1 MLYSR
6 DNDNNSVNLKD
17 GFGRVVGDLRISV
30 TERCNFKC
38 VYCLPD
44 GDHVH
49 GKKSDLLTFEEIE
62 RLTAIFVKFGI
73 NKIRITGGEPLIRR
87 DLHILISKIHRIDE
101 SLDIAITT
109 NGYFLKE
116 QIKDLASA
124 GLKRVNLS
132 IDTLNAAK
140 FVLLTGMNSLDRV
153 LRSLKAVE
161 DAGISQI
168 KFNAVVIRGYND
180 DEIIDLADF
189 ARQTG
194 HVMRFIEFMPLD
206 EGRSWSRDSVVPAD
220 EIYNKINGHKKLI
233 PVAANSD
240 SETAKR
246 YSFEDGIGEIGIIA
260 SVTKPFCGSCNRIRL
275 TADGKIRT
283 CLFSHSEQDLKP
295 LIRDNASDGEI
306 MEFLKSAIKLKEWG
320 HKINDPEFVQPERSM
335 SYIGG

>member
-1 MLYSR
+1 MELA
-6 DNDNNSVNLKD
+6 DE
-17 GFGRVVGDLRISV
+17 FGRVVGDLRISV

-62 RLTAIFVKFGI
+62 RLTAIFVKLGI
-73 NKIRITGGEPLIRR
+73 SKIRITGGEPLIRR
-87 DLHILISKIHRIDE
+87 DLHLLIKKINRIDE
-101 SLDIAITT
+101 TLDIAITT

-116 QIKDLASA
+116 QIKKLASA

-153 LRSLKAVE
+153 LKSISAVE
-161 DAGISQI
+161 DAGIDHI

-180 DEIIDLADF
+180 DEIVDLAKF
-189 ARQTG
+189 SRKTG
-194 HVMRFIEFMPLD
+194 YVMRFIEFMPLD
-206 EGRSWSRDSVVPAD
+206 QGRSWSRDSVVPAE
-220 EIYNKINGHKKLI
+220 EIYNKINEYKKLI
-233 PVAANSD
+233 PLQANSD

-246 YSFEDGIGEIGIIA
+246 YTFEDGIGEIGIIA
-260 SVTKPFCGSCNRIRL
+260 SVSQPFCGNCNRIRL

-283 CLFSHSEQDLKP
+283 CLFSHSEQDLRA
-295 LIRDNASDGEI
+295 LIRDNVSDEQI
-306 MEFLKSAIKLKEWG
+306 VDFLKSAIKLKEWG
-320 HKINDPEFVQPERSM
+320 HKINDPDFVQPERTM

>member
-1 MLYSR
+1 MKLA
-6 DNDNNSVNLKD
+6 DE
-17 GFGRVVGDLRISV
+17 FGRIVGDLRISV

-49 GKKSDLLTFEEIE
+49 GKKSDILTFEEIE
-62 RLTAIFVKFGI
+62 RLAAIFVKLGI
-73 NKIRITGGEPLIRR
+73 SKIRITGGEPLIRR
-87 DLHILISKIHRIDE
+87 DLHLLIKKINRIDE

-116 QIKDLASA
+116 QIKDLVSA
-124 GLKRVNLS
+124 GLKRINLS
-132 IDTLNAAK
+132 IDTLNAEK

-153 LRSLKAVE
+153 LKSLKASE
-161 DAGISQI
+161 DAGIEQI

-189 ARQTG
+189 ARETG
-194 HVMRFIEFMPLD
+194 HVMRFIEFMPLG

-220 EIYNKINGHKKLI
+220 EIYSKINEHKKLI
-233 PVAANSD
+233 TVAANND
-240 SETAKR
+240 SETAQR
-246 YSFEDGIGEIGIIA
+246 YVFEDGIGEIGIIA
-260 SVTKPFCGSCNRIRL
+260 SVTKPFCGNCNRIRL

-295 LIRDNASDGEI
+295 LIRDNASDEEI
-306 MEFLKSAIKLKEWG
+306 VNFLKSAINLKEWG
-320 HKINDPEFVQPERSM
+320 HKINDPDFVQPERTM

>member
-1 MLYSR
+1 MSN
-6 DNDNNSVNLKD
+6 NDKNSMKLAD
-17 GFGRVVGDLRISV
+17 EFGRIVGDLRISV

-62 RLTAIFVKFGI
+62 RLTAIFVKLGI
-73 NKIRITGGEPLIRR
+73 MKIRITGGEPLIRR
-87 DLHILISKIHRIDE
+87 DLHLLIDKINRIDE
-101 SLDIAITT
+101 TLDIAITT

-116 QIKDLASA
+116 QIKELVSA

-140 FVLLTGMNSLDRV
+140 FILLTGMNSLGRV
-153 LRSLKAVE
+153 LESLKAVE
-161 DAGISQI
+161 DAGIDQI

-180 DEIIDLADF
+180 DEITDLADF
-189 ARQTG
+189 SRETG
-194 HVMRFIEFMPLD
+194 HVMRFIEFMPLG
-206 EGRSWSRDSVVPAD
+206 EGRLWRRDSVVPAE
-220 EIYNKINGHKKLI
+220 EIFNKINAHRKLI
-233 PVAANSD
+233 PLQANSD

-246 YSFEDGIGEIGIIA
+246 YIFEDGLGEIGIIA
-260 SVTKPFCGSCNRIRL
+260 SVTQPFCGNCNRIRL

-283 CLFSHSEQDLKP
+283 CLFSHTEQDLKP

-306 MEFLKSAIKLKEWG
+306 VDFLKSAIKLKEWG
-320 HKINDPEFVQPERSM
+320 HKINDLEFVQPERTM
-335 SYIGG
+335 SHIGG

>member
-1 MLYSR
+1 MKYS
-6 DNDNNSVNLKD
+6 DNNVNSMNLSD
-17 GFGRVVGDLRISV
+17 GYGRLVGDLRISV

-62 RLTAIFVKFGI
+62 RLSSIFVDLGI
-73 NKIRITGGEPLIRR
+73 RKIRITGGEPLIRR
-87 DLHILISKIHRIDE
+87 DLHLLINKINRIDE
-101 SLDIAITT
+101 SLDLAITT

-116 QIKDLASA
+116 QINDLVSA
-124 GLKRVNLS
+124 GLKRINLS

-153 LRSLKAVE
+153 LESLDAAQ
-161 DAGISQI
+161 DAGIEQI

-180 DEIIDLADF
+180 DEIIDLAKF

-206 EGRSWSRDSVVPAD
+206 QGRAWSRDDVVPAD
-220 EIYNKINGHKKLI
+220 EIYNKINEYKKLI
-233 PVAANSD
+233 PITANSE
-240 SETAKR
+240 SETALR
-246 YSFEDGIGEIGIIA
+246 YAFEDGIGEIGIIA
-260 SVTKPFCGSCNRIRL
+260 SVTKPFCGNCNRIRL

-306 MEFLKSAIKLKEWG
+306 IDFLKSAISLKEYG
-320 HKINDPEFVQPERSM
+320 HKINKPDFVQPDRSM
-335 SYIGG
+335 SLIGG

>member
-1 MLYSR
+1 MKLA
-6 DNDNNSVNLKD
+6 DE
-17 GFGRVVGDLRISV
+17 FGRIVGDLRISV

-49 GKKSDLLTFEEIE
+49 GKKSNLLTFEEIE
-62 RLTAIFVKFGI
+62 RLTVIFVKLGI
-73 NKIRITGGEPLIRR
+73 SKIRITGGEPLIRR
-87 DLHILISKIHRIDE
+87 DLHLLINKINRIDE
-101 SLDIAITT
+101 TLDIAITT

-116 QIKDLASA
+116 QIKELAAA

-132 IDTLNAAK
+132 IDTLNPAK

-153 LRSLKAVE
+153 LESLKAAE
-161 DAGISQI
+161 DAGIDNI
-168 KFNAVVIRGYND
+168 KFNAVVMRGYND

-189 ARQTG
+189 SRQTG

-206 EGRSWSRDSVVPAD
+206 QGKSWSRDSVVPAD
-220 EIYNKINGHKKLI
+220 EIFNKINEHRKLI
-233 PVAANSD
+233 PLQANTE
-240 SETAKR
+240 SETARR
-246 YSFEDGIGEIGIIA
+246 YAFEDGLGEIGIIA
-260 SVTKPFCGSCNRIRL
+260 SVTQPFCGSCNRIRL

-295 LIRDNASDGEI
+295 LIRDNASDEEI
-306 MEFLKSAIKLKEWG
+306 VDFLKSSIKLKEWG
-320 HKINDPEFVQPERSM
+320 HKINDPEFVQPERTM